1 VGGSVPFDR
10 AVEYYDR
17 TRALPQEAHDQVIG
31 ILAAELRGRGEAL
44 EIGVGTGRVGLD
56 LASSG
61 LELIGLD
68 LSLPMLLRLRENAGG
83 DVVLPIVQ
91 GDATRLPFR
100 DDAFGAA
107 LASHVFHLI
116 PDFERAVA
124 ELVRVVRPG
133 GCVLASRGA
142 PTRPLGDLVATA
154 WDAIG
159 GGVIPGATTIEPVDA
174 VARALGLGVR
184 ELEQVVARGAR
195 RPRSVIR
202 MAAERQWGWTWAL
215 GEDQVAAMVDAMT
228 AEAVARWGSVDELV
242 DDEQVVEWH
251 VYDVP
256 GSS

>member
-17 TRALPQEAHDQVIG
+17 TRALPKEAHDQVIG
-31 ILAAELRGRGEAL
+31 IVAAELRGRGETL

-61 LELIGLD
+61 IPLIGLD
-68 LSLPMLLRLRENAGG
+68 LSLPMLLRLRENAG
-83 DVVLPIVQ
+83 DAAVPIVQ
-91 GDATRLPFR
+91 GDALALPFD

-116 PDFERAVA
+116 ADYPRALA

-133 GCVLASRGA
+133 GCVLASRGSPA
-142 PTRPLGDLVATA
+142 RPLGDLVATA

-159 GGVIPGATTIEPVDA
+159 GGVIPGATTIEPVDDA
-174 VARALGLGVR
+174 ARELGLAVR
-184 ELEQVVARGAR
+184 ELEQVVARGAH

-202 MAAERQWGWTWAL
+202 MAADRQWGWTWAL
-215 GEDQVAAMVDAMT
+215 ADEQVAAMVDAMT

-242 DDEQVVEWH
+242 DVEQLVEWH

-256 GSS
+256 GPS